1 MGEYLKDYENEL
13 RLRNYSENTISCYLS
28 LTKLFLEQFK
38 QDPSAISEKEIKD
51 YLRASSSHA
60 LLKQRIGALKR
71 FYQFVIKQPLK
82 FKYIDYPR
90 PEEHLPEI
98 LSQDE
103 VARLFNACTNIKH
116 LAILY
121 IFYSTG
127 IRESELLN
135 LKITDIDS
143 KRMIIRISQGK
154 GNKDRN
160 VPLSAKTLE
169 ILRKYYKAHK
179 PNNYLFN
186 GQFSDRYSKTS
197 IQNFI
202 KKYANKA
209 GITKRVYPHL
219 LRHCNATHLV
229 ESGTDIAVIQHL
241 LGHKQQKTTMRY
253 VKMSNKYISKVQT
266 PDCFI

>member
-1 MGEYLKDYENEL
+1 MHKFLTDYENEL
-13 RLRNYSENTISCYLS
+13 RLRNYSERTISCYLS
-28 LTKLFLEQFK
+28 LTKLFIEHFRK
-38 QDPSAISEKEIKD
+38 DPSEIGEDEIKT
-51 YLRASSSHA
+51 YLRGSSSQA

-103 VARLFNACTNIKH
+103 VSRLFKACTNLKH

-127 IRESELLN
+127 IRESELLD
-135 LKITDIDS
+135 LKISDIDS
-143 KRMIIRISQGK
+143 KRMVICIKQGK

-160 VPLSAKTLE
+160 VPLSEKTLDV
-169 ILRKYYKAHK
+169 LRKYYLKYK
-179 PNNYLFN
+179 PKNHLFN
-186 GQFSDRYSKTS
+186 GQFSEKYSKTS
-197 IQNFI
+197 ICNFL
-202 KKYANKA
+202 KKYAVKA

-229 ESGTDIAVIQHL
+229 EAGTDISVVQHL

-253 VKMSNKYISKVQT
+253 VKMSRKYISKVQT
-266 PDCFI
+266 PDNFI